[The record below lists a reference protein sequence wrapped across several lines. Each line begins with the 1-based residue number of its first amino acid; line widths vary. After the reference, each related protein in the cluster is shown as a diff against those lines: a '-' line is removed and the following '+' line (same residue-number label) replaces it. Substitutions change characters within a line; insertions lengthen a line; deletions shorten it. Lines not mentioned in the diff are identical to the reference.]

1 MCVCAETGLVA
12 KEKLVAYEV
21 EYFLFTCIDL
31 PDSDVKLDL
40 FFVRAVRILDCTR
53 WLLPFFTGWERTDC
67 SRDLGW
73 GQDWLSPFK

>member
-1 MCVCAETGLVA
+1 MCVCVQKQASIA

-31 PDSDVKLDL
+31 PDSEVKLDL

-53 WLLPFFTGWERTDC
+53 WLLPFFCWMGEN
-67 SRDLGW
+67 
-73 GQDWLSPFK
+73 